1 MEKIKELLKN
11 QKSKIII
18 GIILIIIIVILLLL
32 LFPKA
37 HDNDVAVKGGEIHSH
52 TEKGIIK
59 EEEYKG
65 IKFTNIS
72 MLTEKGYTTFT
83 ADVTNVSKENIET
96 ERLHISLKNKDGK
109 EIIKLLAYIPGGLKV
124 GEIKT
129 ITASAKGEFNDVVS
143 KAIVD

>member
-11 QKSKIII
+11 KKSKIII
-18 GIILIIIIVILLLL
+18 GIILILIIVILLLL

-37 HDNDVAVKGGEIHSH
+37 HDNDVAVKDGEIHSH

-65 IKFTNIS
+65 VKFTNIS

-96 ERLHISLKNKDGK
+96 EKLHISLKNKDGK

>member
-1 MEKIKELLKN
+1 MKKLKKIIKN
-11 QKSKIII
+11 KNVKIII
-18 GIILIIIIVILLLL
+18 GILLILIIAILLLKFL
-32 LFPKA
+32 PKK
-37 HDNDVAVKGGEIHSH
+37 HDNDVVIKDSEIHSH

-65 IKFTNIS
+65 VKFTNIS